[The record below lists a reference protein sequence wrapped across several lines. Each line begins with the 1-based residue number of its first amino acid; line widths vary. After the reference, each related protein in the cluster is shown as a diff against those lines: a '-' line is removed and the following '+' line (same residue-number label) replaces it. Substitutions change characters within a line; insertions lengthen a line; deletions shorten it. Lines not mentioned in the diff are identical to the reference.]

1 MTAADGENSK
11 PRRGALFEG
20 VILTAAAVA
29 FACITMADLLSHAV
43 KPDSRFAM
51 AIAKFT
57 GRAEEASL
65 RANAAGI
72 DYSTTASISPRST
85 PQLSPCEKKD

>member
-29 FACITMADLLSHAV
+29 FGCITMADLLSHAV

-57 GRAEEASL
+57 GRSDEAAAK
-65 RANAAGI
+65 ANVGI
-72 DYSTTASISPRST
+72 DYSTTGSISSARQI
-85 PQLSPCEKKD
+85 QLNPCEKKD